1 MGFLVGNDF
10 IPNLP
15 HFHINTGALPM
26 LYGAYIEL
34 LPKLDGYINEG
45 GSLNLKRFEKFMESL
60 ARIDEDHFTDTYA
73 DIKFM
78 QGRHGRKQL
87 VEMTPVK
94 PASSE
99 VSAFLAQKQAEV
111 DELLGSSSEEE
122 DEEEDLDED
131 DYDDDDY
138 SNDKQFQAEFKAH
151 KSNYYKEKLEYD
163 VVDGYGLQFLS
174 VFVRFST

>member
-26 LYGAYIEL
+26 LYGAYMNV

-45 GSLNLKRFEKFMESL
+45 GKLNLKRFEKFMESL

-78 QGRHGRKQL
+78 EGRHGRKRL
-87 VEMTPVK
+87 VEPQAAPAK
-94 PASSE
+94 PPSSDTLQ
-99 VSAFLAQKQAEV
+99 FLLCKAAEV
-111 DELLGSSSEEE
+111 DELLGDDSESSKESEVD
-122 DEEEDLDED
+122 DEEEDDDYDSDED
-131 DYDDDDY
+131 DY
-138 SNDKQFQAEFKAH
+138 SNNKQFQAEFKAH
-151 KSNYYKEKLEYD
+151 KSNYYKEKLEYE
-163 VVDGYGLQFLS
+163 VVD
-174 VFVRFST
+174 R

>member
-26 LYGAYIEL
+26 LYSAYMEV

-87 VEMTPVK
+87 VEVQPAKPV
-94 PASSE
+94 SSE
-99 VSAFLAQKQAEV
+99 ISAFLAQKQAEV
-111 DELLGSSSEEE
+111 DELLGDETSSEEE
-122 DEEEDLDED
+122 EFEED
-131 DYDDDDY
+131 DYDDDDDY